1 MKRKPKRALIIAAA
15 VAAAAALTASVG
27 AAFRFDI
34 FSAFGYG
41 RSYVNEHYVQVSD
54 WLRYAERESM
64 KDINWVGFYLVQ
76 NDTLYLGP
84 FQGDVACT
92 IIPKGKG
99 VCGTSFEKKETII
112 VPNVNEF
119 KGHIACSSLSKSEI
133 VVPIIK
139 NGEVKALID
148 VDAPIFD
155 RFSNED
161 KLLLE
166 EVASLLAPLF

>member
-1 MKRKPKRALIIAAA
+1 MKLLLSQIKSIIDPNLPL
-15 VAAAAALTASVG
+15 VSNLSNASSVL
-27 AAFRFDI
+27 
-34 FSAFGYG
+34 
-41 RSYVNEHYVQVSD
+41 NQMEN
-54 WLRYAERESM
+54 
-64 KDINWVGFYLVQ
+64 INWVGFYIVK

-92 IIPKGKG
+92 IIQKGKG

-139 NGEVKALID
+139 EGEVKALID
-148 VDAPIFD
+148 VDAPIYD
-155 RFSNED
+155 RFNNED
-161 KLLLE
+161 KEVLE
-166 EVASLLAPLF
+166 EIANELASLF

>member
-1 MKRKPKRALIIAAA
+1 MKNNKLLVAQIKNIIDPNIP
-15 VAAAAALTASVG
+15 L
-27 AAFRFDI
+27 
-34 FSAFGYG
+34 
-41 RSYVNEHYVQVSD
+41 VSN
-54 WLRYAERESM
+54 LSNVSSILNQMEN
-64 KDINWVGFYLVQ
+64 INWVGFYLIQ

-155 RFSNED
+155 RFSIED